1 MRLRWSEIAVASA
14 ARFIAD
20 QDGMRAIN
28 ASVAA
33 LADDPEPPEAFVRGA
48 YRRLRVGDYR
58 VLYTVDGDLI
68 TVVRVDR
75 AAGNG

>member
-1 MRLRWSEIAVASA
+1 MAVASA

-20 QDGMRAIN
+20 QHGMRALN
-28 ASVAA
+28 AAVAG
-33 LADDPEPPEAFVRGA
+33 LAANPEPPESFVRGT

-58 VLYTVDGDLI
+58 ILYSVEGDLV

-75 AAGNG
+75 VS

>member
-1 MRLRWSEIAVASA
+1 VRIRWSEIAVASA

-20 QDGMRAIN
+20 QDGMHAVN
-28 ASVAA
+28 TAVAA
-33 LADDPEPPEAFVRGA
+33 LTAEPDPPGAFIRGV

-58 VLYTVDGDLI
+58 VLYTVEGDLI

-75 AAGNG
+75 VLPG

>member
-1 MRLRWSEIAVASA
+1 MKIRWSEIAVESA
-14 ARFIAD
+14 ARFVAD

-28 ASVAA
+28 AAVAG
-33 LADDPEPPEAFVRGA
+33 LAADPDPPQAFVRGT

-58 VLYTVDGDLI
+58 VLYSVEGDLV

-75 AAGNG
+75 VS